1 MAKKVLNNVVSARER
16 GENELNA
23 MEEDEETANES
34 EEDNEETAGES
45 EEEDNS
51 EGNAGNVEPTVAEE
65 FDLATKVPK
74 KFISIGESGKT
85 ESKSTKYNAS
95 ALNGAQSQMIEES
108 EPQILDKDM
117 DGRKD
122 AEKGDINKTIF
133 IKNLPFDVNSGD
145 IKKHF
150 LTFGKVKS
158 VYLVL
163 HPKTK

>member
-1 MAKKVLNNVVSARER
+1 MAKKVLKNVVSARER
-16 GENELNA
+16 EENELNA
-23 MEEDEETANES
+23 MEEDEETASES
-34 EEDNEETAGES
+34 EEDDETASES

-74 KFISIGESGKT
+74 KLISTGESGKI

-95 ALNGAQSQMIEES
+95 ALKGAQSWVTEES
-108 EPQILDKDM
+108 ESQIQEKHM
-117 DGRKD
+117 DGQKD
-122 AEKGDINKTIF
+122 LEKGDLNKTIF

-150 LTFGKVKS
+150 LSFGKVKS

>member
-1 MAKKVLNNVVSARER
+1 MAKKVLKNVVSARER
-16 GENELNA
+16 EENELNA
-23 MEEDEETANES
+23 MEEDEETAS
-34 EEDNEETAGES
+34 ES

-74 KFISIGESGKT
+74 KFISTGESGKT
-85 ESKSTKYNAS
+85 ELNSTKYNAS
-95 ALNGAQSQMIEES
+95 ALKGAQSQIIEES
-108 EPQILDKDM
+108 ESQIQEKHM
-117 DGRKD
+117 DGQKD
-122 AEKGDINKTIF
+122 TEKGDLNKTIF

-150 LTFGKVKS
+150 LSFGKVKS
-158 VYLVL
+158 VHLVL

>member
-1 MAKKVLNNVVSARER
+1 MAKKVLNNVVSAKER
-16 GENELNA
+16 GDELNA
-23 MEEDEETANES
+23 MEEDEETASES
-34 EEDNEETAGES
+34 EEDDETASES

-74 KFISIGESGKT
+74 KFISTGESGKT
-85 ESKSTKYNAS
+85 ELNSTKYNAS
-95 ALNGAQSQMIEES
+95 ALKGAQSQIIEES
-108 EPQILDKDM
+108 ESQIQEKHM
-117 DGRKD
+117 DGQKD
-122 AEKGDINKTIF
+122 LEKGDLNKTIF

-145 IKKHF
+145 IKKYF